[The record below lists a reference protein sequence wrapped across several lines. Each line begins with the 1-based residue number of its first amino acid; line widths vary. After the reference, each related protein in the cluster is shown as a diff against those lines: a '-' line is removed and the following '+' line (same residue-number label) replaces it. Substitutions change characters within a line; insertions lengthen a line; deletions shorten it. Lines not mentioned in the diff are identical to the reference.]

1 MSSQFDESGIIHSDE
16 GRGPSNKLDDTLN
29 DADDDVFEEEENENG
44 KKITYSDYF
53 VHASYRDR
61 IKLENKI
68 LKTGYQGN
76 KWRRGNFVTG
86 QKWNTNW

>member
-29 DADDDVFEEEENENG
+29 DADDDVFEENENG
-44 KKITYSDYF
+44 KKSKYSDYF
-53 VHASYRDR
+53 VHASYRD
-61 IKLENKI
+61 KLENKM

-76 KWRRGNFVTG
+76 KWRRGNFVTA
-86 QKWNTNW
+86 QIWNTNW